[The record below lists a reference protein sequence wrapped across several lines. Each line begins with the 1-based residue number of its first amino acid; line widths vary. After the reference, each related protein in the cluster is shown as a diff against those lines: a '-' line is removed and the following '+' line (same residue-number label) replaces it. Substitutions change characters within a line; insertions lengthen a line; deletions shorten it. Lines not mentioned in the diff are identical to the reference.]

1 MKKILLLLLFPF
13 LCFSQTSL
21 SDNDI
26 FAAAGNDFEWLL
38 TNVDTSNKGGFGYEG
53 LLSRMGYSYD
63 DNYKGEISNDKF
75 WQRRYSKNI
84 LSGNEKPSAIYFKES
99 YTRAKGYKYPIITK
113 MEIWGDTQSII
124 TFYVNFWT
132 RAINFRD
139 TKPGETVTTRFLS
152 DVAALSVGTNGQS
165 KIVVTTA
172 KDYYK

>member
-1 MKKILLLLLFPF
+1 MKKILFLLLFPF

-21 SDNDI
+21 SNDDI
-26 FAAAGNDFEWLL
+26 YAAAGNRFETLL
-38 TNVDTSNKGGFGYEG
+38 TNVEAGDNFPAVSSLLDKMGFVDDESYKTKWNP
-53 LLSRMGYSYD
+53 LLQQWKYV
-63 DNYKGEISNDKF
+63 E
-75 WQRRYSKNI
+75 NI
-84 LSGNEKPSAIYFKES
+84 VSGNTKPANIYVKW
-99 YTRAKGYKYPIITK
+99 TGKNVKGYKHPIITNV
-113 MEIWGDTQSII
+113 EIEGNTQSII